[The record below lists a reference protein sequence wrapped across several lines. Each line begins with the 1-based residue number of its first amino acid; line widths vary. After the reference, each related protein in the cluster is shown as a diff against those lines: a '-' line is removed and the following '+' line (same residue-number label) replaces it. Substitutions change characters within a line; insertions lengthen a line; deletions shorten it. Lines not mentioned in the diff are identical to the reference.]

1 MLPTRDRPLK
11 EKRFTRRQFIRAA
24 TYGLGAL
31 AMGTKVQAD
40 DFRSKR
46 SRSPNIIFICTDD
59 QRWDALGC
67 SGNTIIHTPNMD
79 FLAENGVRFENA
91 FVTSPICAASRASIL
106 TGLYERTHG
115 FNFGTHP
122 LSPDFTKM
130 TYPFLL
136 RQAGYHTGFVG
147 KFGLFVEEGYIGRM
161 FDSYKPLE
169 RTPYFKRA
177 DGKIRHTSE
186 ICGDEAIKFLR
197 STIRAAPFCLSISFH
212 APHAEDNDPNQYY
225 WPPVCDDLYR
235 NVKIPEPKTADSA
248 FFESL
253 PQFLKSSLNR
263 ERWKWRFDT
272 PEKFQNMVKGYY
284 RMISGVDLV
293 IGRIMTELQ
302 RLGLDSNTIIIL
314 TSDNG
319 YFLGERGFAGKWLMH
334 EPSIRVPLIIYDPR
348 RYQPAYGIVM
358 SQMVLNV
365 DIAPTI
371 LNLAGVDITEEIQGR
386 SLLPLMEGKNI
397 NWRNEV
403 FCEHLYKHNRIPR
416 SEGIRTER
424 WKYIRYFKH
433 PEFKELY
440 NLSKDPLEEENLAG
454 YRRYREQMLEFDQ
467 RCNKMIKA
475 LTRAQ

>member
-1 MLPTRDRPLK
+1 MLPTRDKSLK
-11 EKRFTRRQFIRAA
+11 EIRFTRRQFIRAA

-31 AMGTKVQAD
+31 SVGTIAQSD
-40 DFRSKR
+40 DSLSKW
-46 SRSPNIIFICTDD
+46 SRNPNIIFICTDD

-91 FVTSPICAASRASIL
+91 FATSPICAASRASIL
-106 TGLYERTHG
+106 TGLYERTHR
-115 FNFGTHP
+115 FNFGTNR
-122 LSPDFTKM
+122 LSPDFTKT

-147 KFGLFVEEGYIGRM
+147 KFGIFVEEDDIGRM
-161 FDSYKPLE
+161 FDSFKPLE
-169 RTPYFKRA
+169 RTPYFKRSN
-177 DGKIRHTSE
+177 GKIQHTSE

-197 STIRAAPFCLSISFH
+197 SLKRASPFCLSISFH

-225 WPPVCDDLYR
+225 WPPACDDLYR
-235 NVKIPEPKTADSA
+235 NVKIPGPKTADSA
-248 FFESL
+248 LFESL
-253 PQFLKSSLNR
+253 PKFLRSSLNR
-263 ERWKWRFDT
+263 ERWKWRFDL

-284 RMISGVDLV
+284 RMISGIDLV

-302 RLGLDSNTIIIL
+302 RLRLDSNTIIIL

-348 RYQPAYGIVM
+348 RYHPAGGIVM

-371 LNLAGVDITEEIQGR
+371 LNFAGVEIIEQIQGQ
-386 SLLPLMEGKNI
+386 SLLPLMQNKKPI
-397 NWRNEV
+397 WRDAV
-403 FCEHLYKHNRIPR
+403 FCEHLYKHPKIPL
-416 SEGIRTER
+416 SEGMRTEK
-424 WKYIRYFKH
+424 WKYIRYPDH

-440 NLSKDPLEEENLAG
+440 NLSGDPLEIKNLARE
-454 YRRYREQMLEFDQ
+454 RRYGEQMLELDQ